1 MKKEHLAG
9 LKRKLPAVPGIHG
22 RKEYSNSVVMI
33 LLADIE
39 DEFHFVFQIRSH
51 KISQGGEI
59 CFPGG
64 KYNEKTDISPKQT
77 ALRETS
83 EEMGVNGKNLEVIGQ
98 LDTLIAPMGAVIEII
113 IGSLHA
119 EVSDLDFNPD
129 EVEEVCTM
137 PVSYFENMEPEKH
150 KVLIKTFSSEIDP
163 ETSEK
168 IVYFPVRELGISEL
182 YLDSWGNFIQ
192 SIYAFKTFKGTIW
205 GITARIILDFLRVL
219 KQSYNLH
226 EQ

>member
-1 MKKEHLAG
+1 MKKHHLAE
-9 LKRKLPAVPGIHG
+9 LKKKLPAIPGIHG

-33 LLADIE
+33 LLRESD
-39 DEFHFVFQIRSH
+39 DEYNFVFQIRSP

-64 KYNEKTDISPKQT
+64 KFDEKSDISPKVT

-83 EEMGVNGKNLEVIGQ
+83 EEMGVPTENLEVIGQ
-98 LDTLIAPMGAVIEII
+98 LDTLIAPMGAVIEIF
-113 IGSLHA
+113 IGILHA
-119 EVSDLDFNPD
+119 DVSDLNFNHD
-129 EVEEVCTM
+129 EVERIFTI
-137 PVSYFENMEPEKH
+137 PVSYFENTEPEKH

-182 YLDSWGNFIQ
+182 YIDSWGNFTQ
-192 SIYAFKTFKGTIW
+192 NIYAFKTPEGTTW
-205 GITARIILDFLRVL
+205 GITARIILDFIRVL
-219 KQSYNLH
+219 KSAMNPT
-226 EQ
+226 

>member
-1 MKKEHLAG
+1 MKKENLSD
-9 LKRKLPAVPGIHG
+9 LKKKLPVVPGIHG

-39 DEFHFVFQIRSH
+39 GEYHFVFQIRSH

-64 KYNEKTDISPKQT
+64 KYNEKTDISPSQT

-83 EEMGVNGKNLEVIGQ
+83 EEMGVSEDNLEVIGQ
-98 LDTLIAPMGAVIEII
+98 LDTLIAPMGAVIEIFVGI
-113 IGSLHA
+113 LHDDP
-119 EVSDLDFNPD
+119 SKLDFNPD
-129 EVEEVCTM
+129 EVEEVFTM

-192 SIYAFKTFKGTIW
+192 NIYAFKTSRGTIW

-219 KQSYNLH
+219 KQSYKLK
-226 EQ
+226 